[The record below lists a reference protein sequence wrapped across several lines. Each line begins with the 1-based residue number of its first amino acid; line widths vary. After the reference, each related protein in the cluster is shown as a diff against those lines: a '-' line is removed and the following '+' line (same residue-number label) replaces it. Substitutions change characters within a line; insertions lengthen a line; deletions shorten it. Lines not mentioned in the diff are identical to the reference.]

1 MPTIEITS
9 NPINVTVDTTPI
21 IVNIETVN
29 SNISVP
35 AEPSLE
41 VISNPIN
48 VTLNNYQVD
57 LEVTQETPQITV
69 NNSRGIDGKSAYQ
82 IAVDNGFVGTVEEW
96 LTSLVGIPGN
106 LAAKVEYIFPAGLT
120 HQIALSSIDLVGFNS
135 IQFYNQNK
143 ESISVYYSYNSNYI
157 FVDSNVDL
165 LNHIMVI
172 Y

>member
-1 MPTIEITS
+1 MASVDVIT
-9 NPINVTVDTTPI
+9 NPIE
-21 IVNIETVN
+21 VNLIDDKVEV
-29 SNISVP
+29 
-35 AEPSLE
+35 E
-41 VISNPIN
+41 VIQ
-48 VTLNNYQVD
+48 VTPL
-57 LEVTQETPQITV
+57 ISV
-69 NNSRGIDGKSAYQ
+69 NNSKGIDGKSAYQ
-82 IAVDNGFVGTVEEW
+82 IAVINGFIGTEQDW
-96 LTSLVGIPGN
+96 LDSLVGPPGN
-106 LAAKVEYIFPAGLT
+106 IAAKVEYIFPAGLT